1 MPILNKDTSEERR
14 TGEHGGVT
22 ALDRRLGDRTLIGP
36 DDYGRHFEGRFRD
49 AHYFRAG
56 SEWEDYEPAY
66 RYGYDTFEQYGGQDF
81 DDVEAELAQGWN
93 TTRRASRLGWGEARE
108 AVRDA
113 WRTRE
118 QGLPGD
124 RS

>member
-14 TGEHGGVT
+14 TGQHSGVT
-22 ALDRRLGDRTLIGP
+22 GPDRRLDERTPIGP
-36 DDYGRHFEGRFRD
+36 DDYRRHFEGRFRD

-56 SEWEDYEPAY
+56 GEWEDYEPAY
-66 RYGYDTFEQYGGQDF
+66 RYGYDTFEQYGSQDF
-81 DDVEAELAQGWN
+81 DEVEADLAQGWN
-93 TTRRASRLGWGEARE
+93 TTRRASRLGWNDARE

-118 QGLPGD
+118 QGLPG
-124 RS
+124 RRP